1 MNDGAGTPL
10 LQADGIGKSFGAI
23 RALDDVSLTVSAG
36 EVHGLLGANGAG
48 KSTLI
53 GVLSG
58 ALRPDSGRLRVAGA
72 TVPLGSLAEA
82 RRAGLAV
89 VHQEL
94 MLFPDRTVE
103 ENIFASMLPE
113 GAFRVVGRRARR
125 QAVDA
130 AMHRLGAA
138 VDLRARIADLPLS
151 HRQLVEIARALCS
164 GGTVLVLDEPTSA
177 LSQPEAQG
185 LFGAIRTIVAGDAAV
200 IFVSHR
206 LDEVFA
212 ITDRLTVLRDGR
224 VEGRWHTGD
233 ADIPMITR
241 AMVGELAD
249 ERPRPPERAK
259 RGAVALSVHGT
270 APGLAA
276 LDLSLAAGE
285 VVGLAGLEGSGV
297 ATAMQMLG
305 GIVPVAG
312 RIQIGGRAVAF
323 RHPSQ
328 AIAEGIVSMPPD
340 RKKGGLWLERDAGS
354 NIGTA
359 RVVSMPPLR
368 WLRRRMLDEPAAAR
382 MAEVGVRASAL
393 HEIVGRLSGGNQQRV
408 LLGRALASRPR
419 VLLLNDF
426 TRGVDVKAKAAIHR
440 LVRDLADTGIAIC
453 VTSADLEELLDVADR
468 IVCMRAGRIVAD
480 RPSADFDKLSLLAHA
495 STAPNG
501 AAASS
506 GPSESDII
514 TISSWPGLTRP
525 PTE

>member
-1 MNDGAGTPL
+1 MSDAAGQVL
-10 LQADGIGKSFGAI
+10 LEADGIGKSFGAI
-23 RALDDVSLTVSAG
+23 RALNDVSLTVAAG

-58 ALRPDSGRLRVAGA
+58 ALRPDSGRLRVAGRS
-72 TVPLGSLAEA
+72 VPLGSLTDA

-103 ENIFASMLPE
+103 ENIFASVLPA
-113 GAFRVVGRRARR
+113 GQFRLVSRRRR
-125 QAVDA
+125 RGTVEA
-130 AMHRLGAA
+130 AMHRLSAA
-138 VDLRARIADLPLS
+138 IDPRARVADLPLP
-151 HRQLVEIARALCS
+151 HRQIVEIARALCS

-185 LFGAIRTIVAGDAAV
+185 LFDAIRAIVAGAAAV

-224 VEGRWHTGD
+224 VEGRWRTAE
-233 ADIPMITR
+233 ADIPTITR

-249 ERPRPPERAK
+249 ERPRAAER
-259 RGAVALSVHGT
+259 RNSGAVTLSVRGG
-270 APGLAA
+270 APA
-276 LDLSLAAGE
+276 LPELELSLHAGE

-305 GIVPVAG
+305 GILPVQG
-312 RIQIGGRAVAF
+312 TTEVNGRAVSL
-323 RHPSQ
+323 RHPAQ

-340 RKKGGLWLERDAGS
+340 RKKGGLWLERDAS
-354 NIGTA
+354 NNIA
-359 RVVSMPPLR
+359 PAVVTRMRPLS
-368 WLRRRMLDEPAAAR
+368 WLRRRMLDCVASAR
-382 MAEVGVRASAL
+382 LAEVGVRPTGL

-408 LLGRALASRPR
+408 LLGRALESRPR

-426 TRGVDVKAKAAIHR
+426 TRGVDVRAKAAIHR
-440 LVRDLADTGIAIC
+440 LVRELADAGVAIC
-453 VTSADLEELLDVADR
+453 ITSADLEELLDVADR

-480 RPSADFDKLSLLAHA
+480 LPSAAFDKLSLLALA
-495 STAPNG
+495 STAAEAP
-501 AAASS
+501 A
-506 GPSESDII
+506 
-514 TISSWPGLTRP
+514 
-525 PTE
+525 